1 MMLPLTGLFLGVVE
15 EINIRGMR
23 DYRVCLHLGSNMDNR
38 LDLLRQAVTHLG
50 EYVLVIEQSAIY
62 ETAAWGFTDQP
73 DFYNV
78 ALLAYTRL
86 HPFALLDFCQSVEAQ
101 IGRGKTQY
109 WGPRRI
115 DIDILYVDDLIVQTQ
130 RLTLPHPRLHIR
142 NFVLYPL
149 NDVDG
154 LFKHP
159 IFGRSCADLLSA
171 CVDTTI
177 VRRIDET
184 L

>member
-1 MMLPLTGLFLGVVE
+1 M
-15 EINIRGMR
+15 
-23 DYRVCLHLGSNMDNR
+23 
-38 LDLLRQAVTHLG
+38 LG
-50 EYVLVIEQSAIY
+50 EQLEVVDRSAVY
-62 ETAAWGFTDQP
+62 ETAAWGHTAQP

-78 ALLAYTRL
+78 ALMVQTTL
-86 HPFALLDFCQSVEAQ
+86 HPFALLDYCQAVEAS
-101 IGRGKTQY
+101 IGRAKTEY

-115 DIDILYVDDLIVQTQ
+115 DIDILYIDDLIIHTQ

-154 LFKHP
+154 LFMHP
-159 IFGRSCADLLSA
+159 IFGRSCADLLSD

-177 VRRIDET
+177 VRRIDEA